1 MKIVVIGGSGLI
13 GTKLVDRLRG
23 LGHEAVAASP
33 RSGVNAVTGEG
44 LEKALAGAAVVIDV
58 SNSPAWGD
66 AEVLAFFR
74 TSTVNLLAEETRAG
88 VGHHVAL
95 SIVGTHRQPDI
106 GYFRAKAA
114 QETLIRESPV
124 PYSIVQ
130 ATQFF
135 EFVRGIADAS
145 TAGNIVRVPAAL
157 IQPIAADDVAAALE
171 RVVLGGPLN
180 GTLELGGPE
189 AFSFEALLR
198 LSLAAGDD
206 PREVVTDPEGRYFG
220 GLLAERALIPGE
232 GGQLSQMRFAD
243 WLGTQPRGRSLLD

>member
-13 GTKLVDRLRG
+13 GKKLVARLRG
-23 LGHEAVAASP
+23 QGHETVAAAPS
-33 RSGVNAVTGEG
+33 SGVNAVTGEG
-44 LEKALAGAAVVIDV
+44 LAEALAGASAVVDV

-74 TSTVNLLAEETRAG
+74 TSTENLLAEEAKAG

-95 SIVGTHRQPDI
+95 SIVGVQRQPDV
-106 GYFRAKAA
+106 GYFRAKLA
-114 QETLIRESPV
+114 QEALIRESPV

-135 EFVRGIADAS
+135 EFVKGIADAS
-145 TAGNIVRVPAAL
+145 TIGDVVRVPAAL

-171 RVVLGGPLN
+171 RVVLGAPLN
-180 GTLELGGPE
+180 GTVEVGGPE

-198 LSLAAGDD
+198 QSLAAGNDL
-206 PREVVTDPEGRYFG
+206 REVVTDPEGRYFG
-220 GLLAERALIPGE
+220 GLLGERALIPGD
-232 GGQLSQMRFAD
+232 GGQLSQTRFAD
-243 WLGTQPRGRSLLD
+243 WLG